1 MSQQLYKEQILPI
14 RSQLYNVAMRM
25 LGDEQDAED
34 AVQEILLKLWY
45 SVDSLGNYNNVAAF
59 ATTVLKNHCLDK
71 FKLRKHN
78 ESIDILTHNESTTE
92 NPYLLLERKST
103 DELIKAIVNNL
114 PELQRIILRMK
125 DIEDYDMD
133 EIAEITGSKIDA
145 VRMNL
150 SRARKKVRDE
160 FLRITV
166 DKAF

>member
-1 MSQQLYKEQILPI
+1 MSQQLYKQQILPI
-14 RSQLYNVAMRM
+14 RSQLQYVAMRM

-34 AVQEILLKLWY
+34 AVQEVLLKLWQN
-45 SVDSLGNYNNVAAF
+45 VDSLSNYNNVAAF

-71 FKLRKHN
+71 IKLRKHN
-78 ESIDILTHNESTTE
+78 ESLDVLTHNESTID
-92 NPYLLLERKST
+92 NPYLLLERKSN
-103 DELIKAIVNNL
+103 DELIKVIVANL

-125 DIEDYDMD
+125 DIEDYDIE
-133 EIAEITGSKIDA
+133 EIAEITGSKVDA

-160 FLRITV
+160 FLRITE

>member
-1 MSQQLYKEQILPI
+1 MSQQLYKQQILPI
-14 RSQLYNVAMRM
+14 RSQLQYVAMRM

-34 AVQEILLKLWY
+34 AVQEVLLKLWQN
-45 SVDSLGNYNNVAAF
+45 VDSLSNYNNVAAF

-71 FKLRKHN
+71 IKLRKHN
-78 ESIDILTHNESTTE
+78 ESLDVLTHNESTID
-92 NPYLLLERKST
+92 NPYLLLERKSN
-103 DELIKAIVNNL
+103 DELIKVIVANL

-125 DIEDYDMD
+125 DIEDYDIE
-133 EIAEITGSKIDA
+133 EIAEITGSKVDA

-160 FLRITV
+160 FLHITE

>member
-1 MSQQLYKEQILPI
+1 MSQQLYKQQILPI
-14 RSQLYNVAMRM
+14 RSQLQYVAMRM

-34 AVQEILLKLWY
+34 AVQEVLLKLWQN
-45 SVDSLGNYNNVAAF
+45 VDSLSNYNNVAAF

-71 FKLRKHN
+71 IKLRKNN
-78 ESIDILTHNESTTE
+78 EPLDVLTHNESTID
-92 NPYLLLERKST
+92 NPYLLLERKSN
-103 DELIKAIVNNL
+103 DELIKAIVANL

-125 DIEDYDMD
+125 DIEDYDIE
-133 EIAEITGSKIDA
+133 EIAEITGSKVDA

-160 FLRITV
+160 FLRITE

>member
-71 FKLRKHN
+71 FKFLKHN
-78 ESIDILTHNESTTE
+78 
-92 NPYLLLERKST
+92 
-103 DELIKAIVNNL
+103 
-114 PELQRIILRMK
+114 
-125 DIEDYDMD
+125 
-133 EIAEITGSKIDA
+133 
-145 VRMNL
+145 
-150 SRARKKVRDE
+150 
-160 FLRITV
+160 
-166 DKAF
+166 